1 MYLYIHCFSVLIYFL
16 LRQLCSKTKLTL
28 NKRHLHLEKI
38 APHLSFSH
46 TVIGFLMNSFAAYA
60 SFSENKKRKQRLCS
74 RAQSESAAYLIE
86 RRKGTLVGVSFKA

>member
-1 MYLYIHCFSVLIYFL
+1 MNKCIYIDIASQYLYIFL

-46 TVIGFLMNSFAAYA
+46 TVIGFLMN
-60 SFSENKKRKQRLCS
+60 
-74 RAQSESAAYLIE
+74 
-86 RRKGTLVGVSFKA
+86 